1 MKKSAACLALI
12 SSILFFTATLVQ
24 AAEQKIVFNTKKIEY
39 KSGTSSKRC
48 QDMCNKRS
56 GQDATYLLADGWK
69 VVNTSPKEVIA
80 EKYWYVPCNACEP
93 HGCTCIGTEY
103 LLERDNPA
111 PKMEISIN
119 ELDLLKK
126 ENGSLKQE
134 ISILKQEIEKLKKQ
148 MKSNQKTE

>member
-1 MKKSAACLALI
+1 MQKSAACLALI
-12 SSILFFTATLVQ
+12 SSILLFTATLVQ
-24 AAEQKIVFNTKKIEY
+24 AAEQIIVFNTERIEY

-56 GQDATYLLADGWK
+56 GQDATYLFADGWK
-69 VVNTSPKEVIA
+69 VVNSSSKEVIA
-80 EKYWYVPCNACEP
+80 EKYWYVPCNTCEP

-111 PKMEISIN
+111 PKMEVSIN

-126 ENGSLKQE
+126 ENGALKQE
-134 ISILKQEIEKLKKQ
+134 ISILKQEIEKLKNHL
-148 MKSNQKTE
+148 KSTQKAE